1 MRLEL
6 LGPISFKR
14 NLVAVF
20 FVNED
25 WQVIALHKFENA
37 VGQLVLSHFTVDL
50 GAEIRFARCYDRVD
64 QFLLLKDG
72 QSSLRLWD

>member
-1 MRLEL
+1 MRLQL
-6 LGPISFKR
+6 LGPIGFKR

-25 WQVIALHKFENA
+25 WQVIALHKFENT

-50 GAEIRFARCYDRVD
+50 GAEIRFVRCNDRVD